1 MPAIVYT
8 STVFTGAGLRNLAGQ
23 RVSYQWFGYALDP
36 ANGTIP
42 TTLTSMINGTISI
55 EQNTP
60 VATAPTTAFNGF
72 TDGWSECTTISG
84 SVEGYI
90 QPSSVV
96 PTITGT
102 TTSFTSS
109 RYYFKVL
116 IGSVY
121 YAGFGYFSSAK
132 ISADVNDVTKIAF
145 DYTLVGIP
153 TTAQMAIVTGG
164 SAPPT
169 T

>member
-1 MPAIVYT
+1 MPGIAYT
-8 STVFTGAGLRNLAGQ
+8 NTVFTGAGLKNLAGQ
-23 RVSYQWFGYALDP
+23 RVSFQWFGYALDP
-36 ANGTIP
+36 GDGSIP
-42 TTLTSMINGTISI
+42 TTLTSLLNGTMSI

-72 TDGWSECTTISG
+72 VDGWSECTTISG

-96 PTITGT
+96 PTVSGT
-102 TTSFTSS
+102 VTPFTSP

-132 ISADVNDVTKIAF
+132 TSADVNDVTKIAF
-145 DYTLVGIP
+145 DFTLVGIP
-153 TTAQMAIVTGG
+153 TTAQMAVVTGG
-164 SAPPT
+164 AAPPT
-169 T
+169 S

>member
-1 MPAIVYT
+1 
-8 STVFTGAGLRNLAGQ
+8 L
-23 RVSYQWFGYALDP
+23 
-36 ANGTIP
+36 
-42 TTLTSMINGTISI
+42 NGTISI

-72 TDGWSECTTISG
+72 VDGWSECTTISG

-96 PTITGT
+96 PTVSGATK
-102 TTSFTSS
+102 SFTSS
-109 RYYFKVL
+109 RYYFKLL

-145 DYTLVGIP
+145 DFTLVGTP

>member
-1 MPAIVYT
+1 MPGITYT
-8 STVFTGAGLRNLAGQ
+8 TTVFTGAGLKNLSGQ
-23 RVSYQWFGYALDP
+23 RVSYQWFGYAPDP
-36 ANGTIP
+36 GNGTIP
-42 TTLTSMINGTISI
+42 TTFTSLLNGTISI

-72 TDGWSECTTISG
+72 VDGWSESTTVSG
-84 SVEGYI
+84 SVEGYV

-96 PTITGT
+96 PTVSGT
-102 TTSFTSS
+102 TTPFTSTK
-109 RYYFKVL
+109 YYFKVL

-132 ISADVNDVTKIAF
+132 ISSDVNEIAKVSF
-145 DYTLVGIP
+145 EYTLVGIP
-153 TTAQMAIVTGG
+153 TTAQIAIVTGG

>member
-8 STVFTGAGLRNLAGQ
+8 NTVFTGAGLKNLSGQ
-23 RVSYQWFGYALDP
+23 RVSFQWFGYAPDP
-36 ANGTIP
+36 GDGSIP
-42 TTLTSMINGTISI
+42 TTLTSILNGTMSI

-72 TDGWSECTTISG
+72 VDGWSECTTISG
-84 SVEGYI
+84 SIEGYI

-96 PTITGT
+96 PTVSGVT
-102 TTSFTSS
+102 TPFTSP

-116 IGSVY
+116 IGSVH

-132 ISADVNDVTKIAF
+132 ISADVNDIAKIAF
-145 DYTLVGIP
+145 DFTLVGIP
-153 TTAQMAIVTGG
+153 TTAQVAIVTGG
-164 SAPPT
+164 AAPPT

>member
-1 MPAIVYT
+1 MPGIVYT
-8 STVFTGAGLRNLAGQ
+8 NTVFTGAGLKNLAGQ
-23 RVSYQWFGYALDP
+23 RVSYQWFGYAIDP
-36 ANGTIP
+36 GDGSIP
-42 TTLTSMINGTISI
+42 TTLTSILNGTMSI

-72 TDGWSECTTISG
+72 VDGWSECTTISG

-96 PTITGT
+96 PTVSGT
-102 TTSFTSS
+102 VTPFTSP

-121 YAGFGYFSSAK
+121 YAGFGYFSNAK
-132 ISADVNDVTKIAF
+132 ISADVNDVTKIAVDF
-145 DYTLVGIP
+145 TLVGIP
-153 TTAQMAIVTGG
+153 TTAQMAVVTGG
-164 SAPPT
+164 AAPPT